1 MIQIRQTNPQIYHRG
16 RIFKVPTHLIGEH
29 QLILTNDA
37 YTLYSTVDGEQSL
50 HFPLPA
56 RLASSARLVPL
67 WKVHGARIR
76 DPKPAW
82 TQKRIEYEDIYFSAE
97 EPA

>member
-1 MIQIRQTNPQIYHRG
+1 M
-16 RIFKVPTHLIGEH
+16 PTHLVGEH
-29 QLILTNDA
+29 QLVLTPDA

-50 HFPLPA
+50 RFPLPV

-67 WKVHGARIR
+67 WQVYGARIR

-82 TQKRIEYEDIYFSAE
+82 TQKRIDYADIYFSAE
-97 EPA
+97 EPAQI